1 MKMCAPRLAKPVP
14 LQTNSGDTSSARKAR
29 RTVIKDEHRAKAAL
43 RHEVYQERTNKQ
55 NDQLKTIKV
64 MKRRNI
70 YIASTLVLALV
81 LMVGF
86 PTSARPQIHVKVKT
100 PNLYVNIIP
109 SITKIQQMVER
120 VEKQIKIPNIAVPQP
135 NVNSVALRTHILQ
148 LPEAPCPKP
157 AKTAQPVKASPLLK
171 AAPAPDPK
179 AAKAAKEKRRKKRLR
194 PSSVASRPT
203 PPSTV
208 SRGRPKTPQ
217 SFRSALARRIWQN

>member
-29 RTVIKDEHRAKAAL
+29 RTVIKDEHRAKAAQ

-86 PTSARPQIHVKVKT
+86 PTSARPQFGNGMVKT
-100 PNLYVNIIP
+100 PNSYV
-109 SITKIQQMVER
+109 KIM
-120 VEKQIKIPNIAVPQP
+120 
-135 NVNSVALRTHILQ
+135 SSFTHSLQ
-148 LPEAPCPKP
+148 
-157 AKTAQPVKASPLLK
+157 
-171 AAPAPDPK
+171 
-179 AAKAAKEKRRKKRLR
+179 
-194 PSSVASRPT
+194 
-203 PPSTV
+203 
-208 SRGRPKTPQ
+208 
-217 SFRSALARRIWQN
+217 W

>member
-1 MKMCAPRLAKPVP
+1 MKMCAPSLAECRT

-64 MKRRNI
+64 MKRRNN

-86 PTSARPQIHVKVKT
+86 PTSARPQISKGAVGIIKSPDKFISPIVK
-100 PNLYVNIIP
+100 IP
-109 SITKIQQMVER
+109 KMVER

-148 LPEAPCPKP
+148 LPALSEARQDC
-157 AKTAQPVKASPLLK
+157 TARQSLPTPQGRAG
-171 AAPAPDPK
+171 
-179 AAKAAKEKRRKKRLR
+179 
-194 PSSVASRPT
+194 SRP
-203 PPSTV
+203 
-208 SRGRPKTPQ
+208 Q
-217 SFRSALARRIWQN
+217 SSQSCQGEEAQKDD

>member
-1 MKMCAPRLAKPVP
+1 
-14 LQTNSGDTSSARKAR
+14 
-29 RTVIKDEHRAKAAL
+29 
-43 RHEVYQERTNKQ
+43 
-55 NDQLKTIKV
+55 

-120 VEKQIKIPNIAVPQP
+120 VEKGIKIPNFAVSQP
-135 NVNSVALRTHILQ
+135 NMNSVASRTHILQ

-157 AKTAQPVKASPLLK
+157 AKTAKPVKASPLLK
-171 AAPAPDPK
+171 VAPTPALL
-179 AAKAAKEKRRKKRLR
+179 AAKAAKEKKRRKTIETII
-194 PSSVASRPT
+194 SRFTTYAAINTQPWDSYDPT
-203 PPSTV
+203 EFPITLDQES
-208 SRGRPKTPQ
+208 
-217 SFRSALARRIWQN
+217 WQN

>member
-29 RTVIKDEHRAKAAL
+29 RTVIKDEHRAKAAQ

-86 PTSARPQIHVKVKT
+86 PTSARPQILKTFIKGVVKR
-100 PNLYVNIIP
+100 L
-109 SITKIQQMVER
+109 
-120 VEKQIKIPNIAVPQP
+120 
-135 NVNSVALRTHILQ
+135 NS
-148 LPEAPCPKP
+148 P
-157 AKTAQPVKASPLLK
+157 AKTSAAALIGAQKMDAYAKKRMEQQRRTTVRPVTIPPSVRAKLMAEQMSKLRARHNITAPRPKVKPVAQRKPHPQLPKTPRLKLVKAAKPVKANL
-171 AAPAPDPK
+171 
-179 AAKAAKEKRRKKRLR
+179 
-194 PSSVASRPT
+194 
-203 PPSTV
+203 
-208 SRGRPKTPQ
+208 
-217 SFRSALARRIWQN
+217 

>member
-1 MKMCAPRLAKPVP
+1 MCAPRLAKPVP
-14 LQTNSGDTSSARKAR
+14 LQTNSGGTSSARKAR
-29 RTVIKDEHRAKAAL
+29 RTVIKDEHRAKADQ

-64 MKRRNI
+64 MKRRNS

-120 VEKQIKIPNIAVPQP
+120 VEKQIKIPIIAVPQP
-135 NVNSVALRTHILQ
+135 NVNSVALTQ
-148 LPEAPCPKP
+148 
-157 AKTAQPVKASPLLK
+157 V
-171 AAPAPDPK
+171 
-179 AAKAAKEKRRKKRLR
+179 
-194 PSSVASRPT
+194 
-203 PPSTV
+203 
-208 SRGRPKTPQ
+208 
-217 SFRSALARRIWQN
+217 

>member
-29 RTVIKDEHRAKAAL
+29 RTVIKDEHRAKAAQ

-86 PTSARPQIHVKVKT
+86 PTSARPQVLKGFIKGVVKR
-100 PNLYVNIIP
+100 L
-109 SITKIQQMVER
+109 
-120 VEKQIKIPNIAVPQP
+120 
-135 NVNSVALRTHILQ
+135 NS
-148 LPEAPCPKP
+148 P
-157 AKTAQPVKASPLLK
+157 AKTSAIALVGARKVDAYAKKRMEQQRRRAVRPVVIPPSVQAKLMAKQMSKLRARHNITAPRPKVKPVAPSRPHPRLPKTPIPKPVKAAKPVK
-171 AAPAPDPK
+171 AN
-179 AAKAAKEKRRKKRLR
+179 L
-194 PSSVASRPT
+194 
-203 PPSTV
+203 
-208 SRGRPKTPQ
+208 
-217 SFRSALARRIWQN
+217 